1 MEPEQRQAL
10 EDLVA
15 RSPLG
20 PLLQV
25 IATRSDDSA
34 MQHAAVENRNEKL
47 TSALSIISVD

>member
-20 PLLQV
+20 PLLQA
-25 IATRSDDSA
+25 IATRSDDAA
-34 MQHAAVENRNEKL
+34 MQQSTVENRNEKP
-47 TSALSIISVD
+47 TSAFSMSVD